1 MENNSYDGYIRRKM
15 KKQRTGTVLLCA
27 LLVIIFSAIT
37 FVAAYFIFFRPSVSP
52 TPPFINNGTTGT
64 DEAGQVIVDTS
75 GPYARKSGYY
85 TFLIAGLDDASLN
98 TDVMMLASLDTENH
112 RINIL
117 QIPRDTFVNKYV
129 GGYSYVNSVNAMYS
143 SAYHSYKVPA
153 QGSVSDEAHKSIAKT
168 ARLEAMRD
176 VCSRLEKSLCV
187 KIDRFILLDTA
198 AFREIIDSV
207 GGVEFD
213 VPFDMDYDDPAQN
226 LHIHLKAGKQILD
239 GAKAEQFIRFRKG
252 EKYSYPAGDIDRV
265 DARADFMRAALSQ
278 VKSNVG
284 FSLISQI
291 IKTVSNDLDTDIKIE
306 EAIYFAKEAY
316 KVPDGNITIKT
327 IGGTVLQ
334 NPVTGVWKYYC
345 LNRDAAIFDI
355 NKYMNAFTRQID
367 AEIFDTAGFFTNA
380 SDAEYSYI
388 NVYYNS

>member
-1 MENNSYDGYIRRKM
+1 MENNSYDGYLKRKL
-15 KKQRTGTVLLCA
+15 KKQRTGTVLICA
-27 LLVIIFSAIT
+27 LLIVVFSALT
-37 FVAAYFIFFRPSVSP
+37 FVAAYFIFFRPNVSP
-52 TPPFINNGTTGT
+52 DVPFINNETTGT

-112 RINIL
+112 KINIL

-143 SAYHSYKVPA
+143 SAYHSYKVPT
-153 QGSVSDEAHKSIAKT
+153 QGSVSDETYASMAKT

-176 VCSRLEKSLCV
+176 VCARLEKSLCV
-187 KIDRFILLDTA
+187 KIDRFVLLDTS
-198 AFREIIDSV
+198 AFREIVDSV
-207 GGVEFD
+207 GGVEFA
-213 VPFDMDYDDPAQN
+213 VPFDMDYDDPVQD

-239 GAKAEQFIRFRKG
+239 GDKAEQFIRFRKG

-265 DARADFMRAALSQ
+265 DARADFMRAMISQ
-278 VKSNVG
+278 VKSNISL
-284 FSLISQI
+284 SLISQI
-291 IKTVSNDLDTDIKIE
+291 ITTVSTKLDTDIKIE

-316 KVPDGNITIKT
+316 KVSDGNITIKT
-327 IGGTVLQ
+327 IGGAVLQ
-334 NPVTGVWKYYC
+334 NPATGVWKYYC

-355 NKYMNAFTRQID
+355 NKYMNAFTRAID
-367 AEIFDTAGFFTNA
+367 AEIFDTAGIFTN
-380 SDAEYSYI
+380 SKDAEYSYI
-388 NVYYNS
+388 NDYKNS

>member
-15 KKQRTGTVLLCA
+15 KKKRTSAVLVCT
-27 LLVIIFSAIT
+27 LLILVFSAIT

-52 TPPFINNGTTGT
+52 DVPFIDNGTTGT
-64 DEAGQVIVDTS
+64 DDAGQVIVDTS
-75 GPYARKSGYY
+75 GPYARKNGYY
-85 TFLIAGLDDASLN
+85 TFLVAGLDDASLN
-98 TDVMMLASLDTENH
+98 TDVMMLASLDVENGK
-112 RINIL
+112 INIL

-153 QGSVSDEAHKSIAKT
+153 QGSVSDETRAAMAKT
-168 ARLEAMRD
+168 ARMEAMRD

-187 KIDRFILLDTA
+187 KIDRFILLDTS
-198 AFREIIDSV
+198 AFREIIDAM
-207 GGVEFD
+207 GGVEFN

-226 LHIHLKAGKQILD
+226 LHIHLKAGNQVLD

-278 VKSNVG
+278 VKKNV
-284 FSLISQI
+284 SLSLVSQI
-291 IKTVSNDLDTDIKIE
+291 IKTVSTKLDTDIKFE
-306 EAIYFAKEAY
+306 EAVYFAKEAY
-316 KVPDGNITIKT
+316 KISDTNITIKT

-388 NVYYNS
+388 NDYYNS